1 MQRRGRLAVLLAALA
16 LLLTACGGLSSNDN
30 GSSGQPSGGGQKGE
44 VRMGVVDFTEQLIL
58 TQIYGQVLQNA
69 GYKVTYQKVASRE
82 LADPA
87 LFSGKLDM
95 LIEYAG
101 SQLIYLKGEPSAD
114 ADKVLSELKAKL
126 EPKQVTAL
134 DQAPMADQNA
144 LTVTQ
149 ATASKYSMKTIS
161 DMAKVSDQLVFGGP
175 PECRERDTC
184 YKGLQRVYNVKFKS
198 FESLNQGAIKYRAL
212 LNNQIQVAL
221 SFTTDG
227 IIAKERLVL
236 LQDDKGLFPADHA
249 VPVVRNDYLSKAGDE
264 FRNLVNK
271 VSAAVTTEE
280 ITGLNAKVDIDNQ
293 DPDEVAT
300 QWLKEKNLLS

>member
-1 MQRRGRLAVLLAALA
+1 MQRRGRLAVMLAALA
-16 LLLTACGGLSSNDN
+16 LLLTACGLSSNDN
-30 GSSGQPSGGGQKGE
+30 GSSGQPSGAADKGE
-44 VRMGVVDFTEQLIL
+44 VRIGVVDFTEQHIL
-58 TQIYGQVLQNA
+58 TQIYGQTLQNA
-69 GYKVTYQKVASRE
+69 GYKVTYQTVASRE

-101 SQLIYLKGEPSAD
+101 SMLIYLKGEPSSD
-114 ADKVLSELKAKL
+114 ADKVLSELKTKL

-149 ATASKYSMKTIS
+149 ATSSKYNMKTIS
-161 DMAKVSDQLVFGGP
+161 EMSKVSPQLVFGGP

-184 YKGLQRVYNVKFKS
+184 YKGLQEVYGVKFKS

-227 IIAKERLVL
+227 IIAKEKLVL

-249 VPVVRNDYLSKAGDE
+249 IPVVRNDYLSKAGDE

-271 VSAAVTTEE
+271 VSPMVTTEE
-280 ITGLNAKVDIDNQ
+280 ITALNAKVDIDTQ
-293 DPDEVAT
+293 DADEVAT
-300 QWLKEKNLLS
+300 QWLKDKGLVS

>member
-1 MQRRGRLAVLLAALA
+1 MQRRGRLAVMLAALA

-30 GSSGQPSGGGQKGE
+30 GSSGQPSGAADKGE
-44 VRMGVVDFTEQLIL
+44 VRIGVVDFTEQHIL
-58 TQIYGQVLQNA
+58 TQIYGQTLQNA
-69 GYKVTYQKVASRE
+69 GYKVTYQTVASRE

-101 SQLIYLKGEPSAD
+101 SMLIYLKGEASSD
-114 ADKVLSELKAKL
+114 ADKVLSELKTKL
-126 EPKQVTAL
+126 EPEQVTAL

-149 ATASKYSMKTIS
+149 ATSSKYNMKTIS
-161 DMAKVSDQLVFGGP
+161 EMSKVSPQLVFGGP

-184 YKGLQRVYNVKFKS
+184 YKGLQAVYGVKFKS

-227 IIAKERLVL
+227 IIAKEKLVL
-236 LQDDKGLFPADHA
+236 LQDDKSLFPADHA
-249 VPVVRNDYLSKAGDE
+249 IPVVRNDYLSKAGDE
-264 FRNLVNK
+264 FRTVVNK
-271 VSAAVTTEE
+271 VSGMVTTEE
-280 ITGLNAKVDIDNQ
+280 ITALNAKVDIDTE
-293 DPDEVAT
+293 DPDTVAT
-300 QWLKEKNLLS
+300 QWLKDKGLVS

>member
-1 MQRRGRLAVLLAALA
+1 MQRRGRLAVMLAALA
-16 LLLTACGGLSSNDN
+16 LLLTACGLSSNDN
-30 GSSGQPSGGGQKGE
+30 GSSGQPSGAADKGE
-44 VRMGVVDFTEQLIL
+44 VRIGVVDFTEQHIL
-58 TQIYGQVLQNA
+58 TQIYGQTLQNA
-69 GYKVTYQKVASRE
+69 GYKVTYQTVASRE

-101 SQLIYLKGEPSAD
+101 SMLIYLKGEPSSD
-114 ADKVLSELKAKL
+114 ADKVLSELKTKL
-126 EPKQVTAL
+126 EPEQVTAL

-149 ATASKYSMKTIS
+149 ATASKYNMKTIS
-161 DMAKVSDQLVFGGP
+161 EMSKVSPQLVFGGP

-184 YKGLQRVYNVKFKS
+184 YKGLQEVYGVKFKS

-227 IIAKERLVL
+227 IIAKEKLVL

-249 VPVVRNDYLSKAGDE
+249 IPVVRNDYLSKAGDE

-271 VSAAVTTEE
+271 VSPMVTTEE
-280 ITGLNAKVDIDNQ
+280 ITALNAKVDIDTQ
-293 DPDEVAT
+293 DADEVAT
-300 QWLKEKNLLS
+300 QWLKDKGLVS

>member
-1 MQRRGRLAVLLAALA
+1 MQRRGRLAVMLAALA
-16 LLLTACGGLSSNDN
+16 LLLTACGGLSNNDN
-30 GSSGQPSGGGQKGE
+30 GSSGQPSGAADKGE
-44 VRMGVVDFTEQLIL
+44 VRIGVVDFTEQHIL

-69 GYKVTYQKVASRE
+69 GYKVTYQTVASRE

-101 SQLIYLKGEPSAD
+101 SMLIYLKGEPSSD
-114 ADKVLSELKAKL
+114 ADKVLSELKTKL
-126 EPKQVTAL
+126 EAQKVTAL

-149 ATASKYSMKTIS
+149 ATASKYNLKNIS
-161 DMAKVSDQLVFGGP
+161 ELAKVSPQLVFGGP

-184 YKGLQRVYNVKFKS
+184 YKGLQQVYNVKFKS

-227 IIAKERLVL
+227 IIAKENLLL

-249 VPVVRNDYLSKAGDE
+249 LPVVRDDYLSKAGDE
-264 FRNLVNK
+264 FKSLVNK

-280 ITGLNAKVDIDNQ
+280 ITKLNAQVDIDTK

-300 QWLKEKNLLS
+300 QWLKDKSLLS

>member
-1 MQRRGRLAVLLAALA
+1 MQRRGRLAVMLAALA
-16 LLLTACGGLSSNDN
+16 LLLTACGLSSNDN
-30 GSSGQPSGGGQKGE
+30 GSSGQPSGAADKGE
-44 VRMGVVDFTEQLIL
+44 VRIGVVDFTEQHIL
-58 TQIYGQVLQNA
+58 TQIYGQTLQNA
-69 GYKVTYQKVASRE
+69 GYKVTYQTVASRE

-101 SQLIYLKGEPSAD
+101 SMLIYLKGEPSSD
-114 ADKVLSELKAKL
+114 ADKVLSELKTKL
-126 EPKQVTAL
+126 EPEQVTAL

-149 ATASKYSMKTIS
+149 ATASKYNMKTIS
-161 DMAKVSDQLVFGGP
+161 EMSKVSPQLVFGGP

-184 YKGLQRVYNVKFKS
+184 YKGLQEVYGVKFKS

-227 IIAKERLVL
+227 IIAKEKLVL
-236 LQDDKGLFPADHA
+236 LQDDKSLFPADHA
-249 VPVVRNDYLSKAGDE
+249 IPVVRNDYLSKAGDE

-271 VSAAVTTEE
+271 VSPMVTTEE
-280 ITGLNAKVDIDNQ
+280 ITALNAKVDIDTQ
-293 DPDEVAT
+293 DADEVAT
-300 QWLKEKNLLS
+300 QWLKDKGLVS

>member
-1 MQRRGRLAVLLAALA
+1 MQRRGRLAVMLAALA
-16 LLLTACGGLSSNDN
+16 LLLTACGLSSNDN
-30 GSSGQPSGGGQKGE
+30 GSSGQPSGAGDKGE
-44 VRMGVVDFTEQLIL
+44 VRIGVVDFTEQHIL
-58 TQIYGQVLQNA
+58 TQIYGQTLQNA
-69 GYKVTYQKVASRE
+69 GYKVTYQTVASRE

-101 SQLIYLKGEPSAD
+101 SMLIYLKGEPSSD
-114 ADKVLSELKAKL
+114 ADKVLSELKTKL
-126 EPKQVTAL
+126 EPEQVTAL

-149 ATASKYSMKTIS
+149 ATASKYNMKTIS
-161 DMAKVSDQLVFGGP
+161 EMSKVSPQLVFGGP

-184 YKGLQRVYNVKFKS
+184 YKGLQEVYGVKFKS

-227 IIAKERLVL
+227 IIAKEKLVL

-249 VPVVRNDYLSKAGDE
+249 IPVVRNDYLSKAGDE
-264 FRNLVNK
+264 FRTVVNK
-271 VSAAVTTEE
+271 VSPMVTTEE
-280 ITGLNAKVDIDNQ
+280 ITALNAKVDIDTQ
-293 DPDEVAT
+293 DADEVAT
-300 QWLKEKNLLS
+300 QWLKDKGLVS

>member
-1 MQRRGRLAVLLAALA
+1 MQRRGRLAVMLAALA

-30 GSSGQPSGGGQKGE
+30 GSSGQPSGAADKGE
-44 VRMGVVDFTEQLIL
+44 VRMGVVDFTEQHIL
-58 TQIYGQVLQNA
+58 TQIYGQVLQDA
-69 GYKVTYQKVASRE
+69 GYKVTYQTVASRE

-101 SQLIYLKGEPSAD
+101 SMLIYLKGEPSSD
-114 ADKVLSELKAKL
+114 ADKVLSELKTKL
-126 EPKQVTAL
+126 EAQKVTAL

-149 ATASKYSMKTIS
+149 ATASKYNLKNIS
-161 DMAKVSDQLVFGGP
+161 EMAKVSPQLVFGGP

-184 YKGLQRVYNVKFKS
+184 YKGLQKVYNVNFKS

-227 IIAKERLVL
+227 IIAKENLLL

-249 VPVVRNDYLSKAGDE
+249 LPVVRDDYLSKAGDE
-264 FRNLVNK
+264 FKSLVNK

-280 ITGLNAKVDIDNQ
+280 ITKLNAQVDIDTK
-293 DPDEVAT
+293 DADEVAT
-300 QWLKEKNLLS
+300 QWLKDKGLLS

>member
-1 MQRRGRLAVLLAALA
+1 MQRRGRLAVMLAALA
-16 LLLTACGGLSSNDN
+16 LLLTACGLSSNDN
-30 GSSGQPSGGGQKGE
+30 GSSGQPSGAADKGE
-44 VRMGVVDFTEQLIL
+44 VRIGVVDFTEQHIL
-58 TQIYGQVLQNA
+58 TQIYGQTLQNA
-69 GYKVTYQKVASRE
+69 GYKVTYQTVASRE

-101 SQLIYLKGEPSAD
+101 SMLIYLKGEPSSD
-114 ADKVLSELKAKL
+114 ADKVLSELKTKL
-126 EPKQVTAL
+126 EPEQVTAL

-149 ATASKYSMKTIS
+149 ATASKYNMKTIS
-161 DMAKVSDQLVFGGP
+161 AMSKVSPQLVFGGP

-184 YKGLQRVYNVKFKS
+184 YKGLQEVYGVKFKS

-227 IIAKERLVL
+227 IIAKEKLVL
-236 LQDDKGLFPADHA
+236 LQDDKALFPADHA
-249 VPVVRNDYLSKAGDE
+249 IPVVRNDYLSKAGDE
-264 FRNLVNK
+264 FRTVVNK
-271 VSAAVTTEE
+271 VSGMVTTEE
-280 ITGLNAKVDIDNQ
+280 ITALNAKVDIDTQ
-293 DPDEVAT
+293 DADEVAT
-300 QWLKEKNLLS
+300 QWLKDKGLVS

>member
-1 MQRRGRLAVLLAALA
+1 MQRRGRLAVMLAALA
-16 LLLTACGGLSSNDN
+16 LLLTACSGLSSDDE
-30 GSSGQPSGGGQKGE
+30 GSSGQPSGGAAKGE
-44 VRMGVVDFTEQLIL
+44 VRFGVVDFTEQVIL

-69 GYKVTYQKVASRE
+69 GYKVTYQTVASRE

-101 SQLIYLKGEPSAD
+101 SMLIYLKGEPSSD
-114 ADKVLSELKAKL
+114 ADKVLSELKTKL
-126 EPKQVTAL
+126 EPEQVTAL

-149 ATASKYSMKTIS
+149 ATASKYNMKTIS
-161 DMAKVSDQLVFGGP
+161 EMSKVSPQLVFGGP

-184 YKGLQRVYNVKFKS
+184 YKGLQEVYGVKFKS

-227 IIAKERLVL
+227 IIAKENLLL

-249 VPVVRNDYLSKAGDE
+249 LPVVRDDYLNKAGDE
-264 FRNLVNK
+264 FKSLVNK

-280 ITGLNAKVDIDNQ
+280 ITKLNAQVDIDTKDADQ
-293 DPDEVAT
+293 VAT
-300 QWLKEKNLLS
+300 QWLKDKGLLS

>member
-1 MQRRGRLAVLLAALA
+1 MQRRGRLAVMLAALA

-30 GSSGQPSGGGQKGE
+30 GSSGQPSGAADKGE
-44 VRMGVVDFTEQLIL
+44 VRIGVVDFTEQHIL
-58 TQIYGQVLQNA
+58 TQIYGQTLQNA
-69 GYKVTYQKVASRE
+69 GYKVTYQTVASRE
-82 LADPA
+82 LADQA

-101 SQLIYLKGEPSAD
+101 SMLIYLKGEPSSD

-149 ATASKYSMKTIS
+149 ATASKDSLKTIS
-161 DMAKVSDQLVFGGP
+161 DLTKVDDQMIFGGP
-175 PECRERDTC
+175 PECSERDTC
-184 YKGLQRVYNVKFKS
+184 YKGLQEIYGIKFKK
-198 FESLNQGAIKYRAL
+198 FESLAQGSIKYRAL

-227 IIAKERLVL
+227 IIAKEHLVVL
-236 LQDDKGLFPADHA
+236 KDDKALFPADHA
-249 VPVVRNDYLSKAGDE
+249 VPVVLNDYLSKAGDE
-264 FRNLVNK
+264 FKNLVNK

-280 ITGLNAKVDIDNQ
+280 ITALNAKVDIDTQ
-293 DPDEVAT
+293 DPDKVAT
-300 QWLKEKNLLS
+300 EWLKEKGLVS

>member
-1 MQRRGRLAVLLAALA
+1 MQRRTRLAVLLAALG
-16 LLLTACGGLSSNDN
+16 LLLAGCGGLSSNDN
-30 GSSGQPSGGGQKGE
+30 SSGQASGGGDKGE
-44 VRMGVVDFTEQLIL
+44 VRLGVVDFTEQLIL
-58 TQIYGQVLQNA
+58 AQIYGQVLSDA
-69 GYKVTYQKVASRE
+69 GYKVTYQKLGSRE

-101 SQLIYLKGEPSAD
+101 SQLIYLKGEPSSD
-114 ADKVLSELKAKL
+114 ADKVLTDLKAKL

-149 ATASKYSMKTIS
+149 DTASKYSLKTIS
-161 DMAKVSDQLVFGGP
+161 DLAKVADKLVFGGP

-184 YKGLQRVYNVKFKS
+184 YKGLQKTYNIKFKS
-198 FESLNQGAIKYRAL
+198 FQSLAQGSIKYRAL
-212 LNNQIQVAL
+212 TNNQIQVAL

-227 IIAKERLVL
+227 IIAKQNLVVL
-236 LQDDKGLFPADHA
+236 EDDKGLFPADHA
-249 VPVVRNDYLSKAGDE
+249 IPVVRNDYLSKAGDE
-264 FRNLVNK
+264 FKSTVNK

-280 ITGLNAKVDIDNQ
+280 ITGLNAKVDIDNE
-293 DPDEVAT
+293 DPDTVAT
-300 QWLKEKNLLS
+300 DWLKTKGLLS

>member
-1 MQRRGRLAVLLAALA
+1 LAVMLAALA
-16 LLLTACGGLSSNDN
+16 LLLAACGGLSSDDN
-30 GSSGQPSGGGQKGE
+30 GSSGQPSGAADKGE
-44 VRMGVVDFTEQLIL
+44 VRIGVVDFTEQHIL
-58 TQIYGQVLQNA
+58 TQIYGQTLQDA
-69 GYKVTYQKVASRE
+69 GYKVTYQTVASRE

-101 SQLIYLKGEPSAD
+101 SMLIYLKGEANSD
-114 ADKVLSELKAKL
+114 ADKVLSELKTKL
-126 EPKQVTAL
+126 EPEQVTAL

-149 ATASKYSMKTIS
+149 ATSSKYNMKTIS
-161 DMAKVSDQLVFGGP
+161 EMSKVSPQLVFGGP

-184 YKGLQRVYNVKFKS
+184 YKGLQSVYGVKFKS

-227 IIAKERLVL
+227 IIAKEKLVL

-249 VPVVRNDYLSKAGDE
+249 IPVVRNDYLSKAGDE

-280 ITGLNAKVDIDNQ
+280 ITALNAKVDIDTQ
-293 DPDEVAT
+293 DADKVAT
-300 QWLKEKNLLS
+300 QWLKDKGLVS

>member
-1 MQRRGRLAVLLAALA
+1 MQHRGRLAVMLAALA

-30 GSSGQPSGGGQKGE
+30 GSSGQPAAADKGE
-44 VRMGVVDFTEQLIL
+44 VRIGVVDFTEQHIL
-58 TQIYGQVLQNA
+58 TQIYGQTLQDA
-69 GYKVTYQKVASRE
+69 GYKVTYQTVASRE

-101 SQLIYLKGEPSAD
+101 SMLIYLKGEPSSD
-114 ADKVLSELKAKL
+114 ADKVFSELKTKL

-144 LTVTQ
+144 LTVTK
-149 ATASKYSMKTIS
+149 ATSSKYNMKNIS
-161 DMAKVSDQLVFGGP
+161 EMSKVSPQLVFGGP

-184 YKGLQRVYNVKFKS
+184 YKGLQDVYGVKFKS

-227 IIAKERLVL
+227 IIAKEKLVL
-236 LQDDKGLFPADHA
+236 LQDDKSLFPADHA
-249 VPVVRNDYLSKAGDE
+249 IPVVRNDYLSKAGDE
-264 FRNLVNK
+264 FRAVVNK
-271 VSAAVTTEE
+271 VSGMVTTEE
-280 ITGLNAKVDIDNQ
+280 ITALNAKVDIDTQ
-293 DPDEVAT
+293 DADEVAT
-300 QWLKEKNLLS
+300 QWLKDKGLVS

>member
-1 MQRRGRLAVLLAALA
+1 MQRRGRLAVMLAALA
-16 LLLTACGGLSSNDN
+16 LLLTACGGLSNNDN
-30 GSSGQPSGGGQKGE
+30 GSSGQPSGAADKGE
-44 VRMGVVDFTEQLIL
+44 VRIGVVDFTEQHIL

-69 GYKVTYQKVASRE
+69 GYKVTYQTVASRE

-101 SQLIYLKGEPSAD
+101 SMLIYLKGEPSSD
-114 ADKVLSELKAKL
+114 ADKVLSELKTKL
-126 EPKQVTAL
+126 EAQKVTAL

-149 ATASKYSMKTIS
+149 ATASKYNLKNITEL
-161 DMAKVSDQLVFGGP
+161 AKVSPQLVFGGP

-184 YKGLQRVYNVKFKS
+184 YKGLQQVYNVKFKS

-227 IIAKERLVL
+227 IIAKENLLL

-249 VPVVRNDYLSKAGDE
+249 LPVVRDDYLNKAGDE
-264 FRNLVNK
+264 FKSLVNK

-280 ITGLNAKVDIDNQ
+280 ITKLNAQVDIDTKDADQ
-293 DPDEVAT
+293 VAT
-300 QWLKEKNLLS
+300 QWLKDKGLLS

>member
-1 MQRRGRLAVLLAALA
+1 MQPRGRLAVMLAALA
-16 LLLTACGGLSSNDN
+16 LLLTACGGLSSDDN
-30 GSSGQPSGGGQKGE
+30 GSSGQPSGAADKGE
-44 VRMGVVDFTEQLIL
+44 VRIGVVDFTEQHIL
-58 TQIYGQVLQNA
+58 TQIYGQTLQDA
-69 GYKVTYQKVASRE
+69 GYKVTYQTVASRE

-101 SQLIYLKGEPSAD
+101 SMLIYLKGEASSD
-114 ADKVLSELKAKL
+114 ADKVLSELKTKL
-126 EPKQVTAL
+126 EPEQVTAL

-149 ATASKYSMKTIS
+149 ATSSKYNMKTIS
-161 DMAKVSDQLVFGGP
+161 EMSKVSPQLVFGGP

-184 YKGLQRVYNVKFKS
+184 YKGLQEVYGVKFKS

-227 IIAKERLVL
+227 IIAKEKLVL

-249 VPVVRNDYLSKAGDE
+249 VPVARNDYLSKAGDE

-271 VSAAVTTEE
+271 VSGMVTTEE
-280 ITGLNAKVDIDNQ
+280 ITALNAKVDIDTQ
-293 DPDEVAT
+293 DADEVAT
-300 QWLKEKNLLS
+300 QWLKDKGLVS

>member
-1 MQRRGRLAVLLAALA
+1 MQRRGRLAVMLAALA

-30 GSSGQPSGGGQKGE
+30 GSSGQPSGAADKGE
-44 VRMGVVDFTEQLIL
+44 VRMGVVDFTEQHIL

-69 GYKVTYQKVASRE
+69 GYKVTYQTVASRE

-101 SQLIYLKGEPSAD
+101 SMLIYLKGEPSSD
-114 ADKVLSELKAKL
+114 ADKVLSELKTKL
-126 EPKQVTAL
+126 EAQKVTAL

-149 ATASKYSMKTIS
+149 ATASKYNLKTIS
-161 DMAKVSDQLVFGGP
+161 DVAKVSPQLVFGGP

-184 YKGLQRVYNVKFKS
+184 YKGLQKVYNVKFKS

-227 IIAKERLVL
+227 IIAKENLLL

-249 VPVVRNDYLSKAGDE
+249 LPVVRDDYLGKAGDE
-264 FRNLVNK
+264 FKSLVNK

-280 ITGLNAKVDIDNQ
+280 ITKLNAQVDIDTK
-293 DPDEVAT
+293 DADEVAT
-300 QWLKEKNLLS
+300 QWLKDKGLLS